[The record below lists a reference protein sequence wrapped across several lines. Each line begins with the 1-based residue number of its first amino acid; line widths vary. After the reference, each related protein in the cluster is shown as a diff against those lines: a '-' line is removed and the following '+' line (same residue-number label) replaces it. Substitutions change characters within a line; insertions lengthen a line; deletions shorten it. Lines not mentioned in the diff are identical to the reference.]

1 MSQANDDDVG
11 LLSNGAVSSS
21 GLSISVSPLSLSRKK
36 SSWYRVHV
44 SSRVQFLVMR
54 LNPVAGLLFCA
65 LAQVFFSMMSLSAKL
80 LGRRLSTAQIVFV
93 RAIIQLFI
101 TDSLSLW
108 YGVPIWGPKDRR
120 AFLLGRG
127 AAGGM
132 SLTGYY
138 YSLKALPLGDAVGL
152 SMAQPIWVS
161 ILAFVVLKEP
171 MGWKETVMILVCFCG
186 MLLISKPSFLVPNT
200 EPLSLRGILA
210 ASIAAMLSAVAYVLV
225 RLAGPTV
232 SHMTL
237 VHYFSVFS
245 LCASV
250 PAHFIIGDS
259 AFALPVGT
267 EWVLVAGVGLFGSIG
282 QLLLNKGLQM
292 DQAGRGASMG
302 YLSIAFAYVYGFL
315 FFDEIPHW
323 SGLVG
328 IALIVAASACILV
341 LQIRARRLL
350 KEREAASAR
359 VAAGLHLE
367 LHSTS
372 VTADTCNDAAA
383 ITEKSSE

>member
-1 MSQANDDDVG
+1 MSEANDDDVG
-11 LLSNGAVSSS
+11 LLSNGMVSSS
-21 GLSISVSPLSLSRKK
+21 GPSQGISQLSTK

-44 SSRVQFLVMR
+44 SSRVQFLVQR
-54 LNPVAGLLFCA
+54 LYPVAGLLFCA
-65 LAQVFFSMMSLSAKL
+65 LAQVFFSIMSLSAKL

-127 AAGGM
+127 AAGGL

-152 SMAQPIWVS
+152 SMAQPIWVC

-171 MGWKETVMILVCFCG
+171 MGWKEALMILVCFCG

-210 ASIAAMLSAVAYVLV
+210 ASVAALLSAVAYVLV

-245 LCASV
+245 LCASL
-250 PAHFIIGDS
+250 PAHFMIGDS
-259 AFALPVGT
+259 AFAVPVGT
-267 EWVLVAGVGLFGSIG
+267 DWLLVAGVGLFGSIG

-302 YLSIAFAYVYGFL
+302 YLSIAFAYLYGFL
-315 FFDEIPHW
+315 FFGEIPHW

-328 IALIVAASACILV
+328 MALIVAASACILI
-341 LQIRARRLL
+341 LQMRAKRLQ
-350 KEREAASAR
+350 KEREAAAAR
-359 VAAGLHLE
+359 VAAGSQFE

-372 VTADTCNDAAA
+372 LAADSRKDAAA
-383 ITEKSSE
+383 DTEMSCE

>member
-1 MSQANDDDVG
+1 MSEPHHDDVG
-11 LLSNGAVSSS
+11 LLSNDTLSSS
-21 GLSISVSPLSLSRKK
+21 DSSQSVSPLSTK

-44 SSRVQFLVMR
+44 SSRLQFLVLR
-54 LNPVAGLLFCA
+54 LYPVAGLLFCA
-65 LAQVFFSMMSLSAKL
+65 LAQVFFSIMSLSAKL

-127 AAGGM
+127 AAGGL
-132 SLTGYY
+132 SLTMYY

-152 SMAQPIWVS
+152 SMAQPIWVC
-161 ILAFVVLKEP
+161 ILAFIVLKEP
-171 MGWKETVMILVCFCG
+171 MGWKEMVMVLICFVG

-200 EPLSLRGILA
+200 EPLSLRGISA
-210 ASIAAMLSAVAYVLV
+210 ASVAAVLSAVAYVLV

-245 LCASV
+245 LCASL

-259 AFALPVGT
+259 AFAVPVGT
-267 EWVLVAGVGLFGSIG
+267 DWWLVAGVGLFGSIG

-302 YLSIAFAYVYGFL
+302 YLSIAFAYLYGFL

-328 IALIVAASACILV
+328 MALIVVASGFLLIL
-341 LQIRARRLL
+341 QMRARRLQ
-350 KEREAASAR
+350 KEREAA
-359 VAAGLHLE
+359 AAGIAAESQVE
-367 LHSTS
+367 LHAIN
-372 VTADTCNDAAA
+372 VTVGSRKEAAADT
-383 ITEKSSE
+383 EMSGE

>member
-1 MSQANDDDVG
+1 MSQANDDNVG
-11 LLSNGAVSSS
+11 LLSNSVVSSS
-21 GLSISVSPLSLSRKK
+21 GVSQSNTASTFSTK

-44 SSRVQFLVMR
+44 SSRVQFLV
-54 LNPVAGLLFCA
+54 LKLSPVAGLLFCA
-65 LAQVFFSMMSLSAKL
+65 LAQVFFSIMSVSAKL
-80 LGRRLSTAQIVFV
+80 LGRHLSTAQIVFV
-93 RAIIQLFI
+93 RAVIQLLI
-101 TDSLSLW
+101 TDSLSVW

-127 AAGGM
+127 AAGGF
-132 SLTGYY
+132 SLTCYY

-152 SMAQPIWVS
+152 SMAQPIWVC

-171 MGWKETVMILVCFCG
+171 IGWKEAAMILVCFCG

-200 EPLSLRGILA
+200 EPLSLPGILA
-210 ASIAAMLSAVAYVLV
+210 ASVAAVLSAVAYVLV

-259 AFALPVGT
+259 AFAIPEGT
-267 EWVLVAGVGLFGSIG
+267 DWLLIVGVGLFGSIG

-302 YLSIAFAYVYGFL
+302 YLSIAFAYLYGFV

-323 SGLVG
+323 SGLMG
-328 IALIVAASACILV
+328 MALIVAASAFILA
-341 LQIRARRLL
+341 LQMRTRRLQ
-350 KEREAASAR
+350 KERDAASAR
-359 VAAGLHLE
+359 VVEGSQVELHL
-367 LHSTS
+367 TS
-372 VTADTCNDAAA
+372 VTADSRKDSNADAE
-383 ITEKSSE
+383 ISSE